1 MNTITTTQALEALE
15 SLRDLP
21 GMSDPRGAY
30 GTLKSFIQQHTP
42 RKLEGGN
49 FSHEEVY
56 AYTGTLPPERI
67 EQVLTELEKAQHQVA
82 KLEYEIDGMVE
93 QDDYDIMEKQLTR
106 EADELQGELRSLEL
120 AITGWLRH
128 GFDPVEAGEILGA
141 G

>member
-1 MNTITTTQALEALE
+1 MNT
-15 SLRDLP
+15 
-21 GMSDPRGAY
+21 G
-30 GTLKSFIQQHTP
+30 P

-67 EQVLTELEKAQHQVA
+67 EQVLTELEKAQCRITE
-82 KLEYEIDGMVE
+82 LEGEVGEMVE
-93 QDDYDIMEKQLTR
+93 QEDFDDMKEQLTN
-106 EADELQGELRSLEL
+106 EAEVLQSELTSVEL
-120 AITGWLRH
+120 AISRWLSD